1 MTDSATRRIGEL
13 LATLTNWEKSRSA
26 QPHFTLETTR
36 ALLARLGASLERPA
50 RRAVQIGGSKG
61 KGTTCAWL
69 ASLAGSAGWR
79 AGVYASPHVESIR
92 ERIVLPDGPCREE
105 VFVAAVT
112 RVLGHASG
120 LDPAPSA
127 FEVLT
132 AAAAQCFATA
142 RLDLAVWEVG
152 LGGRLDATTALPV
165 DASVLT
171 GIELEHCSVL
181 GDTIE
186 AIAAE
191 KAFVLREGGVG
202 ISGCRSPAAEVVAAH
217 ATRAGCRLLVCGVDF
232 GVEIGPTGG
241 GGERELVLWSRDGVR
256 HATRLDDAPLHEA
269 RLLALAWAAMREILP
284 GFVLPRRLARPALPG
299 RFERRIDRDGQL
311 VVLDGAHTEEST
323 ARLAEELARRWPGRR
338 FAILFASARG
348 KRWREALSRI
358 VPLADHVVVTEL
370 SGTTSEDA
378 GTISDW
384 LRSRGV
390 RVRAV
395 PGAADGLAQLREHA
409 GPRVVTGSFH
419 LVGEVRA
426 HVP

>member
-1 MTDSATRRIGEL
+1 MQGIVRGTARPCV
-13 LATLTNWEKSRSA
+13 A
-26 QPHFTLETTR
+26 
-36 ALLARLGASLERPA
+36 ALLAAVLALTAPQPALAARFRIDTRTGALAYPVIGRDGFVVLDER
-50 RRAVQIGGSKG
+50 VIQS
-61 KGTTCAWL
+61 
-69 ASLAGSAGWR
+69 
-79 AGVYASPHVESIR
+79 
-92 ERIVLPDGPCREE
+92 
-105 VFVAAVT
+105 
-112 RVLGHASG
+112 RVLLMVDDILADDPDVP
-120 LDPAPSA
+120 DPALQPDVAVGLSLRWFANPGVTSAATEPSNTGFVPNA
-127 FEVLT
+127 QDMGLEVLW
-132 AAAAQCFATA
+132 AWVEAT
-142 RLDLAVWEVG
+142 DL

-171 GIELEHCSVL
+171 GVELEHCHVL

-191 KAFVLREGGVG
+191 KAFVFREGGVG
-202 ISGCRSPAAEVVAAH
+202 VSGCASPAAEVVAAH
-217 ATRAGCRLLVCGVDF
+217 AARAGCRLLVCDVDF
-232 GVEIGPTGG
+232 GVEIGPPSG
-241 GGERELVLWSRDGVR
+241 GGERELVLWSKDGVSQP
-256 HATRLDDAPLHEA
+256 TRLDDAPLHEA
-269 RLLALAWAAMREILP
+269 RLLALAWAAMRELLP
-284 GFVLPRRLARPALPG
+284 GFVVPQRLARPALPG

-370 SGTTSEDA
+370 SDTTSEDA
-378 GTISDW
+378 GTICDW

-426 HVP
+426 QVP